1 MSAPL
6 ISIVAGTTYAFEV
19 VWSTEDAGHTAPV
32 DLTGAT
38 AQFTIAT
45 PELELITLTH
55 ADGITITAET
65 GTLSIRVPPE
75 ATAEDDPLD
84 WRGARYELRVTLG
97 RDVYSLLIGA
107 ARLLDG
113 VIEPAI
119 EVPA

>member
-19 VWSTEDAGHTAPV
+19 VWSTEDAGRTAPV

-38 AQFTIAT
+38 ARFTIAT
-45 PELELITLTH
+45 AELELITLTH
-55 ADGITITAET
+55 ADGITITPAT
-65 GTLSIRVPPE
+65 GTLAIRIPPE
-75 ATAEDDPLD
+75 ETTGDDPLD

-113 VIEPAI
+113 VIDDTRVTA
-119 EVPA
+119 